1 MRRARLAAFALG
13 LSFVA
18 NAQAAPTSQDRA
30 VAEQL
35 FRDAKRL
42 AKKGDYD
49 AACPKFA
56 ESQRLDP
63 QLGTL
68 LHLATCHE
76 QQGLTA
82 TAWAEYS
89 EAVDRATEQDDK
101 KRARLARERADTLE
115 ASLSRL
121 RVKSLGEHDGLQ
133 VVLDDVVLGPASL
146 ASALPV
152 DPGEHVVEARAPG
165 HRPWRKSLS
174 IPDGPAETDV
184 VIPTLERVADTGPS
198 EGSAA
203 TSDDGEGQRLAGW
216 IVGGVGV
223 VGFAV
228 MAGFGARAAS
238 QASSADEE
246 CEGRFCS
253 QTGLDGHA
261 AARTSATVA
270 TVGFVVGVLG
280 MGTGATLLLT
290 APSDGESDG
299 HGQATA
305 FVAPRFGPDG
315 AGLITGVCW

>member
-1 MRRARLAAFALG
+1 MRRAAVVAVSVV
-13 LSFVA
+13 LSLSSEA
-18 NAQAAPTSQDRA
+18 EAAPTSQDRA

-42 AKKGDYD
+42 AKNGDYD

-89 EAVDRATEQDDK
+89 EAVDRATEQGEA
-101 KRARLARERADTLE
+101 KRARLARERADALE
-115 ASLSRL
+115 GILSRL
-121 RVKSLGEHDGLQ
+121 RVKSLGAHDGLE

-152 DPGEHVVEARAPG
+152 DPGEHVLEARAPG
-165 HRPWRKSLS
+165 YRPWHKTLS
-174 IPDGPAETDV
+174 IPEGPAETEV
-184 VIPTLERVADTGPS
+184 VVPVLERGSDPSDASDTTNPTAPS
-198 EGSAA
+198 DAG
-203 TSDDGEGQRLAGW
+203 DGQRLAGW

-223 VGFAV
+223 VGFAF

-238 QASSADEE
+238 QASSADDE

-253 QTGLDGHA
+253 QAGLDGHA
-261 AARTSATVA
+261 AARTSATVT
-270 TVGFVVGVLG
+270 TVGFVLGLVGV
-280 MGTGATLLLT
+280 GTGVTLLLT
-290 APSDGESDG
+290 APSSDDDDT
-299 HGQATA
+299 TA
-305 FVAPRFGPDG
+305 YLTPSFGPDG
-315 AGLITGVCW
+315 GGLTLGVGW

>member
-1 MRRARLAAFALG
+1 MRALRVVALGFALS
-13 LSFVA
+13 LVA
-18 NAQAAPTSQDRA
+18 EAEAAPTTQDRA
-30 VAEQL
+30 LAEQL

-42 AKKGDYD
+42 AKKGDYG

-89 EAVDRATEQDDK
+89 EAVDRATEQGEA
-101 KRARLARERADTLE
+101 KRARLARERADALE

-121 RVKSLGEHDGLQ
+121 RVKSLGTHDGLE
-133 VVLDDVVLGPASL
+133 VVLDGVALGPASL

-152 DPGEHVVEARAPG
+152 DPGEHVIEARAPG
-165 HRPWRKSLS
+165 HRPWHKTLS
-174 IPDGPAETDV
+174 IPDGPAETEV
-184 VIPTLERVADTGPS
+184 VVPALEPESDAAGSHRTATTTGD
-198 EGSAA
+198 E
-203 TSDDGEGQRLAGW
+203 QRLAGW

-223 VGFAV
+223 VGLAV

-238 QASSADEE
+238 QASSADDE

-253 QTGLDGHA
+253 QAGLDGHA

-270 TVGFVVGVLG
+270 TVGFVIGILGV
-280 MGTGATLLLT
+280 GTGVTLLLT
-290 APSDGESDG
+290 APSDDSAET
-299 HGQATA
+299 TA
-305 FVAPRFGPDG
+305 FLSPDIGPDG
-315 AGLITGVCW
+315 GGLSMGVSW

>member
-1 MRRARLAAFALG
+1 MRTAAIAVLG
-13 LSFVA
+13 LVLSMVTDA
-18 NAQAAPTSQDRA
+18 EAAPTSQDRA

-42 AKKGDYD
+42 AKGGDFD

-89 EAVDRATEQDDK
+89 EAVDRATEQGEP
-101 KRARLARERADTLE
+101 KRARLARERADALE

-121 RVKSLGEHDGLQ
+121 RVKSLGAHDELE

-146 ASALPV
+146 ASSLPV
-152 DPGEHVVEARAPG
+152 DPGEHVIEARAPG
-165 HRPWRKSLS
+165 HRPWQKTLS
-174 IPDGPAETDV
+174 IPEGPAETEV
-184 VIPTLERVADTGPS
+184 VVPVLERSSDGGDDASLVAPTGT
-198 EGSAA
+198 G
-203 TSDDGEGQRLAGW
+203 DGQRLAGW

-223 VGFAV
+223 VGFAI

-238 QASSADEE
+238 QASSADDE

-253 QTGLDGHA
+253 QSGLDGHA

-270 TVGFVVGVLG
+270 TVGFVLGVIG
-280 MGTGATLLLT
+280 VGTGITLLLT
-290 APSDGESDG
+290 APSDDADVST
-299 HGQATA
+299 TA

-315 AGLITGVCW
+315 GGLTMGVGW